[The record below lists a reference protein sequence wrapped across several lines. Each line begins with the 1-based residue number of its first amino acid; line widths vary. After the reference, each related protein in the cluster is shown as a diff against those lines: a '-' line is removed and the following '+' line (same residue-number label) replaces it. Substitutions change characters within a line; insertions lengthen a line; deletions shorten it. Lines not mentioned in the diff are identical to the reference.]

1 MADEKRYQFTL
12 SAQCVGEGEDAPKM
26 FNADVVYHNMK
37 YEDVVLVEKHL
48 LAVFTGLNQYA
59 EARVTSLKKT

>member
-1 MADEKRYQFTL
+1 MADKRYQFTL

-26 FNADVVYHNMK
+26 FDATVTYHNMQ

-48 LAVFTGLNQYA
+48 LQVFDGLNKYA
-59 EARVTSLKKT
+59 EEKALKKS